1 MHVYS
6 QLPRSWS
13 LIPSQEQPPDVR
25 VSSHL
30 TCTGGCGLGTQVCQL
45 SGMSTCVGQVACR
58 RWAVCFSGMLVTK
71 VEWSSLLPQ
80 VESFPSYTVRSVGGD
95 GPSLLG

>member
-13 LIPSQEQPPDVR
+13 LIPSQEQPPGVR

-30 TCTGGCGLGTQVCQL
+30 TCTGGVDLRPT
-45 SGMSTCVGQVACR
+45 
-58 RWAVCFSGMLVTK
+58 
-71 VEWSSLLPQ
+71 
-80 VESFPSYTVRSVGGD
+80 SV
-95 GPSLLG
+95 S